1 MIFSAI
7 LPQCGLFLSVT
18 TAKLQQSVQMIS
30 ADVDEVMSG
39 MIRDDNPK
47 LGLLACPTWHK
58 GQTLD
63 AFWSILKMP
72 EVALSAE
79 HSSAQG

>member
-1 MIFSAI
+1 MFSAI

-18 TAKLQQSVQMIS
+18 TAKLLQSVEMIS

-39 MIRDDNPK
+39 MIRGDNPI

-63 AFWSILKMP
+63 AVFWS
-72 EVALSAE
+72 
-79 HSSAQG
+79 